1 MNVTVLRGGPSNE
14 RQVSLISGSAVA
26 DGLRRAGHRVYE
38 SDIGPADLSA
48 LDRPADVVFPVLH
61 GAFGESGELQ
71 QAMEQRRLRFVGS
84 GSAAS
89 RIGIDKVRTKQIWES
104 VGLPTPVYEVLVR
117 GVAETLSRVSVPC
130 VVKPLAGG
138 SSIDVRICRTALAAA
153 AAASELL
160 ARYERV
166 LVERYITGIELTVG
180 ILEDRALCPIR
191 ITTSHEFFDYQAKYV
206 GNDAQHHFDLD
217 LPLSVSQRVQEL
229 ALRAHQ
235 SVGARD
241 LSRVDFMLDE
251 EHRPYLLEI
260 NTMPG
265 FTPKSLL
272 PEMAAHEGIPFDQL
286 VDRLVQR
293 AKARSAA
300 VAA

>member
-14 RQVSLISGSAVA
+14 RQVSLVSGAAVV
-26 DGLRRAGHRVYE
+26 DGLRRAGHRVFE
-38 SDIGPADLSA
+38 SDIAPNDLSA

-117 GVAETLSRVSVPC
+117 GVTETLSRVSVPC

-153 AAASELL
+153 AATSELL
-160 ARYERV
+160 GRYERV
-166 LVERYITGIELTVG
+166 LVERYIAGSELTVG
-180 ILEDRALCPIR
+180 ILEDRALSPLR

-206 GNDAQHHFDLD
+206 GNDAQHHFDLEV
-217 LPLSVSQRVQEL
+217 PLSVVQRVQEL

-235 SVGARD
+235 AIGGRD
-241 LSRVDFMLDE
+241 LSRVDFMLDQ

-293 AKARSAA
+293 AKSRSAA

>member
-14 RQVSLISGSAVA
+14 RQISLISGAAVA
-26 DGLRRAGHRVYE
+26 DGLRRAGHKVFE
-38 SDIGPADLSA
+38 SDISPADLSA

-71 QAMEQRRLRFVGS
+71 QVMEQRRLRFVGS
-84 GSAAS
+84 SSAAS

-104 VGLPTPVYEVLVR
+104 VSLPTPVYEVLVR
-117 GVAETLSRVSVPC
+117 GVAETLSRVSAPC
-130 VVKPLAGG
+130 VVKPLSGG
-138 SSIDVRICRTALAAA
+138 SSIDVRICHTPLSAAA
-153 AAASELL
+153 AVSELL
-160 ARYERV
+160 GRYERI
-166 LVERYITGIELTVG
+166 LVERYIQGIEITVG
-180 ILEDRALCPIR
+180 ILEDRALSPLR
-191 ITTSHEFFDYQAKYV
+191 ITTTHEFFDYQAKYV
-206 GNDAQHHFDLD
+206 GNDAQHHFDLEV
-217 LPLSVSQRVQEL
+217 PLSVAQRVQEL

-235 SVGARD
+235 AIGARD
-241 LSRVDFMLDE
+241 LSRVDFMLDQDQ
-251 EHRPYLLEI
+251 RPYLLEI

-272 PEMAAHEGIPFDQL
+272 PEMAAHEAIPFEQL

-293 AKARSAA
+293 AKSRSAA